1 LKGSDNFGKGGQ
13 GRQAPAPSPKPSP
26 PTPYRGLGGEL
37 EGRAGESTSPG
48 PSLKSKPKPLLRI
61 CVPVVEAT
69 VNRARGKYQRA
80 ARKGLWTEVRLDYL
94 AEPNPDLKRLFRTL
108 PGPVI
113 ATNRLA
119 SEGGHWQGE
128 ESDRRRLLEEALAL
142 GVTCLD
148 MELAADA
155 AWRREVAARQEKTKL
170 ILSWH
175 DFTGTPEAARL
186 ESVLEEMLNAEAD
199 ILKIVTMAQ
208 LPEDNLRLLSLIPK
222 AKAQGKEIIAFCMG
236 PLGKWS
242 RMVAPLLGSFLTF
255 APFSKAGAS
264 APGQL
269 NVNELK
275 KVWRTL
281 KP

>member
-1 LKGSDNFGKGGQ
+1 MMIEERKTKNEK
-13 GRQAPAPSPKPSP
+13 RK
-26 PTPYRGLGGEL
+26 TP
-37 EGRAGESTSPG
+37 
-48 PSLKSKPKPLLRI
+48 LRI

-94 AEPNPDLKRLFRTL
+94 EEPAPDLKRLFRSL

-119 SEGGHWQGE
+119 TEGGRWTGTE
-128 ESDRRRLLEEALAL
+128 ADRLALLSEALNL

-148 MELAADA
+148 LELAADA
-155 AWRREVAARQEKTKL
+155 IFRREMWERRGKTRL

-175 DFTGTPEAARL
+175 DFAGTPDTIRL
-186 ESVLEEMLNAEAD
+186 EAVLEEMLAAEAD
-199 ILKIVTMAQ
+199 IVKLVTLARE
-208 LPEDNLRLLSLIPK
+208 PADNLRMLSLIPR
-222 AKAQGKEIIAFCMG
+222 AQARGKEIIAFCMG

-242 RMVAPLLGSFLTF
+242 RVAAPLLGSWLTF
-255 APFSKAGAS
+255 APFSKPGAS

-269 NVNELK
+269 TVNDLK
-275 KVWRTL
+275 RVWNTL
-281 KP
+281 K

>member
-1 LKGSDNFGKGGQ
+1 MSKEGKEKNIS
-13 GRQAPAPSPKPSP
+13 RPI
-26 PTPYRGLGGEL
+26 
-37 EGRAGESTSPG
+37 
-48 PSLKSKPKPLLRI
+48 LRI

-80 ARKGLWTEVRLDYL
+80 ARKGLWTEIRLDYL
-94 AEPNPDLKRLFRTL
+94 EEPTPNLPKLFRTL

-113 ATNRLA
+113 VTNRLGA
-119 SEGGHWQGE
+119 EGGRWQGSE
-128 ESDRRRLLEEALAL
+128 ADRRRLLEEALNL

-148 MELAADA
+148 VELAADA
-155 AWRREVAARQEKTKL
+155 LFRQEIAARRGKTKL

-175 DFTGTPEAARL
+175 DFVGTPDAIRL
-186 ESVLEEMLNAEAD
+186 EAVLAEMLDADAD
-199 ILKIVTMAQ
+199 IIKLVTMAQ
-208 LPEDNLRLLSLIPK
+208 LPEDNVRLLSLIPK

-242 RMVAPLLGSFLTF
+242 RVAAPLMGSFLSF
-255 APFSKAGAS
+255 APFSKSGAS

-269 NVNELK
+269 TVNDLK

-281 KP
+281 K

>member
-1 LKGSDNFGKGGQ
+1 MFNN
-13 GRQAPAPSPKPSP
+13 R
-26 PTPYRGLGGEL
+26 
-37 EGRAGESTSPG
+37 
-48 PSLKSKPKPLLRI
+48 KPKTENRKPALRI

-69 VNRARGKYQRA
+69 VHRARGKYQRA

-94 AEPNPDLKRLFRTL
+94 EEPAPNLARLFRTL

-119 SEGGHWQGE
+119 AEGGRWTGTE
-128 ESDRRRLLEEALAL
+128 ADRLDLLSQALNL

-148 MELAADA
+148 LELAADA
-155 AWRREVAARQEKTKL
+155 IFRREIWERRGKTRL

-175 DFTGTPEAARL
+175 DFAGTPETARL
-186 ESVLEEMLNAEAD
+186 EAVLEEMLNAEAD
-199 ILKIVTMAQ
+199 IVKMVAMARE
-208 LPEDNLRLLSLIPK
+208 PADNLRLLSLIPR

-242 RMVAPLLGSFLTF
+242 RVAAPLLGSFLSF
-255 APFSKAGAS
+255 APFSKTGAS

-269 NVNELK
+269 TVNDLK
-275 KVWRTL
+275 RVWNTL
-281 KP
+281 K